1 MRKYRKHAVIIIL
14 IAAAVI
20 TPSPD
25 VTSQMIVAVPMYILY
40 ELPKLKSLAIGGF
53 SGKLP
58 DYITKERSIAKVEK
72 LDIVLEVEKNITMI
86 QKIIRLN
93 KERELKEVLFKEVM
107 SELKKTFETNDLE
120 SLKRLNFHF
129 ENEKPK
135 IEDLDHELGGESLEL
150 VE

>member
-1 MRKYRKHAVIIIL
+1 MTFYNTLESIKEYFVSFRKLETYLSLDLKF
-14 IAAAVI
+14 
-20 TPSPD
+20 PD
-25 VTSQMIVAVPMYILY
+25 TWSMPKSTTTDYQVVPFEINQQGSRGMSFVC
-40 ELPKLKSLAIGGF
+40 EMN
-53 SGKLP
+53 
-58 DYITKERSIAKVEK
+58 EV
-72 LDIVLEVEKNITMI
+72 EVEKNITMI

>member
-1 MRKYRKHAVIIIL
+1 MTFYNTLESIKEYFVSFRKLETYLSLDLKF
-14 IAAAVI
+14 
-20 TPSPD
+20 PD
-25 VTSQMIVAVPMYILY
+25 TWSMPKSTTTDYQVVPFEINQQGSRGMSFVC
-40 ELPKLKSLAIGGF
+40 EMN
-53 SGKLP
+53 
-58 DYITKERSIAKVEK
+58 EV
-72 LDIVLEVEKNITMI
+72 EVEKNITMI
-86 QKIIRLN
+86 QKIIKLN

>member
-1 MRKYRKHAVIIIL
+1 MTFYNTLESIKEYFVSFRKLETYLSLDLKF
-14 IAAAVI
+14 
-20 TPSPD
+20 PD
-25 VTSQMIVAVPMYILY
+25 TWSMPKSTTTDYQVVPFEINQQGSRGMSFVC
-40 ELPKLKSLAIGGF
+40 EMN
-53 SGKLP
+53 
-58 DYITKERSIAKVEK
+58 EV
-72 LDIVLEVEKNITMI
+72 EVEKNVTMI

>member
-1 MRKYRKHAVIIIL
+1 MTFYNTLESIKEYFVSFRKLETYLSLDLKF
-14 IAAAVI
+14 
-20 TPSPD
+20 PD
-25 VTSQMIVAVPMYILY
+25 TWSMPKSTTTDYQVVPF
-40 ELPKLKSLAIGGF
+40 ELNHQGSRGMSF
-53 SGKLP
+53 VC
-58 DYITKERSIAKVEK
+58 EMNEV
-72 LDIVLEVEKNITMI
+72 EVEKNITMI

>member
-1 MRKYRKHAVIIIL
+1 
-14 IAAAVI
+14 
-20 TPSPD
+20 
-25 VTSQMIVAVPMYILY
+25 
-40 ELPKLKSLAIGGF
+40 
-53 SGKLP
+53 
-58 DYITKERSIAKVEK
+58 
-72 LDIVLEVEKNITMI
+72 MI

-120 SLKRLNFHF
+120 SLKRLNIHF